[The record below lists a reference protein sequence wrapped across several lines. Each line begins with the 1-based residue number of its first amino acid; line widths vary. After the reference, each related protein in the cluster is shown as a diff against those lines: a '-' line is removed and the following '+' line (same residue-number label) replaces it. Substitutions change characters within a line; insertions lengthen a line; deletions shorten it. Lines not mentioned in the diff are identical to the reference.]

1 MTSSSAM
8 TPGEQAMAASSG
20 DTTGLPPTSS
30 NAAAREAAR
39 KEAARRAAA
48 RASALAPKME
58 PDPADVPAS
67 GIGVVNIAN
76 ALTVFRLAL
85 VPVFLVLMFAG
96 DGHDASWRYAA
107 TAVFAVA
114 SFTDRIDGELA
125 RRRGL
130 ITDFGKLLDPI
141 ADKVLVGAAL
151 ISLSALDD
159 LPWWVTVVMLGRE
172 LGVTGLRLWV
182 IRRGV
187 IPASRAGKIK
197 TFLQGVAIGLYIL
210 PLTGWAASLRW
221 WVLGVALIV
230 TLATGVDYVLRAFAL
245 RRATAR

>member
-1 MTSSSAM
+1 M
-8 TPGEQAMAASSG
+8 TPGEQAMAASGG
-20 DTTGLPPTSS
+20 DTAGRTPPPSS
-30 NAAAREAAR
+30 AASREAAR
-39 KEAARRAAA
+39 KEAARAAAA
-48 RASALAPKME
+48 RASALAPKLE

-76 ALTVFRLAL
+76 ALTVFRLLL
-85 VPVFLVLMFAG
+85 VPVFVVFLFVG
-96 DGHDASWRYAA
+96 GGHDPEWRYAA
-107 TAVFAVA
+107 TAVFAIA

-151 ISLSALDD
+151 ISLSVLDD

-221 WVLGVALIV
+221 WFMAVALIV
-230 TLATGVDYVLRAFAL
+230 TLATGVDYVLRALAL